1 MFLSN
6 FFWLYRN
13 HWNVVVKNEYISCVF
28 IFFASDKLG
37 LETKISNDISS
48 VPTSNAI
55 TLRLK
60 DTKDDHSL
68 SSSYKLSVNPEIPS
82 ISVEASDPSGAF
94 YGIQSLLALLE
105 NEKVPTTEIED
116 YPRFLYRGM
125 HLDVSRNFHGKHQ
138 IMKLLDIM
146 AKYKMNKF
154 HFHLT
159 DDEGWRLEIPG
170 LEELTEVRVQ
180 EKFIGMIL
188 F

>member
-1 MFLSN
+1 MKLFFL
-6 FFWLYRN
+6 
-13 HWNVVVKNEYISCVF
+13 K
-28 IFFASDKLG
+28 DKLG

-116 YPRFLYRGM
+116 YPRFFLPRHASGRVPEFPWKTPD
-125 HLDVSRNFHGKHQ
+125 HEAAGHHG
-138 IMKLLDIM
+138 
-146 AKYKMNKF
+146 
-154 HFHLT
+154 
-159 DDEGWRLEIPG
+159 
-170 LEELTEVRVQ
+170 
-180 EKFIGMIL
+180 
-188 F
+188 

>member
-1 MFLSN
+1 MALHES
-6 FFWLYRN
+6 LDCT
-13 HWNVVVKNEYISCVF
+13 VVVKNEYISCVF

-37 LETKISNDISS
+37 LEAKISKDISS

-82 ISVEASDPSGAF
+82 ISVDASDPSGAF

-116 YPRFLYRGM
+116 YPRFSYRGM
-125 HLDVSRNFHGKHQ
+125 HLDVSRNFHRKQQ

-170 LEELTEVRVQ
+170 LEELTEVRIQ
-180 EKFIGMIL
+180 
-188 F
+188 

>member
-13 HWNVVVKNEYISCVF
+13 HWNVVVKKNEFISCVF

-48 VPTSNAI
+48 VPSSKFNAI

-116 YPRFLYRGM
+116 YPRFPYRGM

-170 LEELTEVRVQ
+170 LEELTEVRIQ
-180 EKFIGMIL
+180 
-188 F
+188 

>member
-1 MFLSN
+1 MALHES
-6 FFWLYRN
+6 LDCT
-13 HWNVVVKNEYISCVF
+13 VVVKNEYISCVF

-105 NEKVPTTEIED
+105 NEKVPTTEMED
-116 YPRFLYRGM
+116 YPRFPYRGM